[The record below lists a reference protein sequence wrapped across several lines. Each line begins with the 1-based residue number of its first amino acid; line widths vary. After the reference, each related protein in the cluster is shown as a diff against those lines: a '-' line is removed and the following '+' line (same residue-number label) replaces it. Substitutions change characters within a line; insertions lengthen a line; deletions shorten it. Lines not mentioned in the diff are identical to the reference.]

1 MKQAKQSYRYSIAFR
16 AMVLC
21 CAFVMLLTALSMRLI
36 HVQLTL
42 HDEVTGKVAATKP
55 FEVIPARRGDVLDR
69 YNHTLATVEPIS
81 DLVIDKHQIPSP
93 KIIKKLAV
101 KYGHGDAE
109 VLADYDKQ
117 ACRRLY
123 YQMLSEQL
131 ADPLGMQTSDVL
143 TELVSKKMNQVL
155 AEGMDC
161 QTARSLVT
169 HLKEDGFAGLYYRNR
184 MRRTY
189 PNGSLACHVLGFV
202 YRSLGGAAGVE
213 HALDGL
219 LAGKDGKRY
228 LRGENK
234 VGAEEPPKH
243 GSHVVL
249 TIDSAFQELT
259 EDVLDQS
266 YDELGA
272 DRVTAIFAEPHTGEI
287 LALVNRPGFDPR
299 DGGNA
304 NKKSRWNTAI
314 ASNYEPGSTFKLVV
328 HGAALDQ
335 GLVRLDTVVNCHN
348 GRYKEAGWKKPLT
361 DASKPRDS
369 ASIREVLGASLNTG
383 TFEVAQ
389 QLNSALYFNYIR
401 SFGFG
406 EKVGIRISGET
417 KGRVPHPDG
426 GWGSDRFSLSRLG
439 MGYNVMASPLQILG
453 AMSVVCNHGNLVKPR
468 IVREVLND
476 ESREKCAVLRPEVVK
491 DVISARAASNLK
503 EAMIYAVQEGTG
515 PRAAVEGYVVGGKT
529 GTADK
534 HFGPEVGYLY
544 NRNLASFL
552 GFIGTEEDVVLIGF
566 VLVDD
571 PQTPGKRHGG
581 NIAAPIFQKIASA
594 AMQHF
599 GVRKAEVTSET
610 AAVD

>member
-1 MKQAKQSYRYSIAFR
+1 
-16 AMVLC
+16 
-21 CAFVMLLTALSMRLI
+21 
-36 HVQLTL
+36 
-42 HDEVTGKVAATKP
+42 
-55 FEVIPARRGDVLDR
+55 
-69 YNHTLATVEPIS
+69 
-81 DLVIDKHQIPSP
+81 
-93 KIIKKLAV
+93 
-101 KYGHGDAE
+101 
-109 VLADYDKQ
+109 
-117 ACRRLY
+117 
-123 YQMLSEQL
+123 
-131 ADPLGMQTSDVL
+131 
-143 TELVSKKMNQVL
+143 
-155 AEGMDC
+155 
-161 QTARSLVT
+161 
-169 HLKEDGFAGLYYRNR
+169 
-184 MRRTY
+184 
-189 PNGSLACHVLGFV
+189 
-202 YRSLGGAAGVE
+202 
-213 HALDGL
+213 
-219 LAGKDGKRY
+219 
-228 LRGENK
+228 
-234 VGAEEPPKH
+234 
-243 GSHVVL
+243 
-249 TIDSAFQELT
+249 
-259 EDVLDQS
+259 
-266 YDELGA
+266 
-272 DRVTAIFAEPHTGEI
+272 
-287 LALVNRPGFDPR
+287 
-299 DGGNA
+299 
-304 NKKSRWNTAI
+304 
-314 ASNYEPGSTFKLVV
+314 
-328 HGAALDQ
+328 LDQ

-476 ESREKCAVLRPEVVK
+476 ESREKCAVLRSEVVK